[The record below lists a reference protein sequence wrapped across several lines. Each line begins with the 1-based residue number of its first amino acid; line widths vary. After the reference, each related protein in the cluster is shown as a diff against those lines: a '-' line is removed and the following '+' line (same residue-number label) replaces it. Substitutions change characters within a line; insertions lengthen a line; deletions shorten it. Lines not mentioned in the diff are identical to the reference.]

1 MMTQA
6 GPPSQWAEQELW
18 FLGKEPE
25 ELHWKLQDSGGSQ
38 GSQERLWLQLPQLS
52 ATSPKLGV
60 ALAWLVFRR
69 SSYSVYPWERQI
81 LCTSEMKRKE
91 NRILLS
97 PEGQLFLLPAL
108 ILQEWENLVTKGTL
122 QGLSIKNTL
131 KKYNPSRFLSSKN
144 PSHCPLPGASIP
156 EGEVRRAN
164 PTVHTALQVRPRLT
178 LPAHTPPPSQRK
190 NNARVHINPDW
201 ASPWFLAMFHLSLC
215 ERFLQILKGLAFL
228 VFRYHVSFLCAWNT
242 FARKGNSSLISM
254 L

>member
-1 MMTQA
+1 
-6 GPPSQWAEQELW
+6 
-18 FLGKEPE
+18 
-25 ELHWKLQDSGGSQ
+25 
-38 GSQERLWLQLPQLS
+38 
-52 ATSPKLGV
+52 
-60 ALAWLVFRR
+60 
-69 SSYSVYPWERQI
+69 
-81 LCTSEMKRKE
+81 MKRKE